1 MNVVNLI
8 GNISTELELKQTQNG
23 KLFCQFNLAV
33 SRFGGDGADFIPVQ
47 VWNKVAENL
56 VKFQQKGSKVAVLG
70 RLNIEQYEKDGQKRT
85 FAKVIASEIEF
96 LGSKPQERTATG
108 FGQGQKPQDNP
119 FANYDWG
126 MTPQA
131 NALMGQINDS
141 DLPF

>member
-8 GNISTELELKQTQNG
+8 GNISTDLELKQTQNG

-108 FGQGQKPQDNP
+108 QDNP

-126 MTPQA
+126 MTPQT